1 MMTPRVTVALE
12 PDTLRSAQLG
22 ALLHGLD
29 LHDYINIVVL
39 QWIQAANGVLLAQ
52 PAREQAAPLAEVLA
66 YGIVAKAT
74 GHRILVHGIEPG
86 TRLHHGFFRGQ
97 GGK

>member
-66 YGIVAKAT
+66 YPPKREA
-74 GHRILVHGIEPG
+74 RRSSPPPG
-86 TRLHHGFFRGQ
+86 PKVRAHDPGERT
-97 GGK
+97 